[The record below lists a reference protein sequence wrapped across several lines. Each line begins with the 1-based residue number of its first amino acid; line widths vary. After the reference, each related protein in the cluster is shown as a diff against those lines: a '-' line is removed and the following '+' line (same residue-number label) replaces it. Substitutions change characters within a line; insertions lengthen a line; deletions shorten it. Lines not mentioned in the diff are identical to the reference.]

1 MLINGYFDKFLGLL
15 LHYIPCAIIY
25 SIKGFILSHAQS
37 MYTEVSYQGM
47 WKINGWGEMDQ
58 NTIRQFIELTKSD

>member
-1 MLINGYFDKFLGLL
+1 MDQKLRFLGINSLDYC
-15 LHYIPCAIIY
+15 YITSLVPLY

-47 WKINGWGEMDQ
+47 WEING
-58 NTIRQFIELTKSD
+58 